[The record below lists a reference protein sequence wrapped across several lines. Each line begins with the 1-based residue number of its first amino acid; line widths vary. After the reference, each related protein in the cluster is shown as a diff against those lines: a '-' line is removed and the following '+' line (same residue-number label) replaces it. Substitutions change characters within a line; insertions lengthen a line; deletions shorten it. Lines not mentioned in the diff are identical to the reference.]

1 MIKIVAVGDIMP
13 GGILAGINANYVS
26 QDVLEVLQDA
36 DVRVGTLETAIGNEP
51 NFNEE
56 KMKRLGDVIYAKDE
70 DLNKLKQL
78 SFDIVSLANNHYFDL
93 GLDGARHTIQLLDE
107 LGISHIGAGEN
118 IQEASAPVVK
128 VIHDKKVAFL
138 AFCDKERMGWC
149 PWASNTEPG
158 VNPMYDDY
166 VVSEIK
172 KYKEQND
179 YVVVMP
185 HWGLEHTWVTSPR
198 VYKMAK
204 KMRKAGA
211 DLILGSHPHR
221 VQPVV
226 NHKKASVAYS
236 MGNFLFPDRLIIKPR
251 STYYPE
257 KPLDFSAL
265 PVTDAYPYVDCVT
278 YKKWK
283 PLARVGMI
291 VRSEL
296 EGNTIS
302 STYKL
307 TIEKEDG
314 IVSLFDEKKIDSI
327 LGKRKRLLKC
337 SLYPIMFFIEKYT
350 MAVFHKVGLL
360 KRKDITIDLNR
371 KQ

>member
-13 GGILAGINANYVS
+13 GGILAGVNSNYIS
-26 QDVLEVLQDA
+26 QGVLDFLQEA
-36 DVRVGTLETAIGNEP
+36 DIRVGTLETAIGDEP

-56 KMKRLGDVIYAKDE
+56 KMKRLGDVIYARDE
-70 DLNKLKQL
+70 DLNKLKDL
-78 SFDIVSLANNHYFDL
+78 SFDIVSLANNHFFDL

-107 LGISHIGAGEN
+107 LGIKHIGAGNN

-128 VIHDKKVAFL
+128 VVHDKKIAFL
-138 AFCDKERMGWC
+138 AFCDKEKMGWC
-149 PWASNTEPG
+149 SWATETEPG
-158 VNPMYDDY
+158 INPMNDDY

-172 KYKEQND
+172 KYKKQND

-185 HWGLEHTWVTSPR
+185 HWGREHTWVTTPR

-204 KMRKAGA
+204 RMIKAGA

-226 NHKKASVAYS
+226 NYKNASVVYS

-257 KPLDFSAL
+257 KPIDFSAL
-265 PVTDAYPYVDCVT
+265 PVTDGYPYVDCLT

-283 PLARVGMI
+283 PLARIGMI
-291 VRSEL
+291 VHSEL
-296 EGNTIS
+296 ESNRTYS
-302 STYKL
+302 SYQL

-314 IVSLFDEKKIDSI
+314 VISFYDEKRINSI
-327 LGKRKRLLKC
+327 LKTRTWLLKF
-337 SLYPIMFFIEKYT
+337 SPYPVVVFLEKYSIL
-350 MAVFHKVGLL
+350 FIRKVGIK
-360 KRKDITIDLNR
+360 KR
-371 KQ
+371 